1 MSEKPL
7 GQSGL
12 SIRPF
17 VLGGNVFGMTAGR
30 EASFAVLD
38 RFVELGGGMIDTADV
53 YSAWVPGHT
62 GGESESMMGA
72 WLKQSGTRDKVLIA
86 TKVGMMPGGLK
97 PDRIREAAQGS
108 LDRLGTDV
116 IDLYFAH
123 KDDPDVPLDE
133 VLGAFA
139 ELLDAGIVRAI
150 GASNYSAERLA
161 EALRVA
167 DSMGLPRFTAMQP
180 ELNLLDRDQYE
191 GALQRLCIDEFGK
204 GAQHFIERHVGIVLV
219 REIKVDDVRAET
231 VERAL
236 CRFADAVGL
245 QAAGHHADLGRYQ
258 HAIPRTAFL
267 QPRAHHAF
275 GFAALMARNPRR
287 IDIGGVDHPAAKR
300 DEAVEHSKARIAS
313 RGHAKDI
320 AAQNEGPDRQA
331 ALPQCSFGHCP
342 FSFRTVA
349 TASRGLSLNR
359 PSIPVFK

>member
-1 MSEKPL
+1 MTEKAL

-12 SIRPF
+12 SIRSF

-30 EASFAVLD
+30 DASLAVLD
-38 RFVELGGGMIDTADV
+38 RFVEHGGGMIDTADV
-53 YSAWVPGHT
+53 YSAWVPGHK

-72 WLKQSGTRDKVLIA
+72 WLKQSGARDQVLIA

-139 ELLDAGIVRAI
+139 ELVDAGTVRAI

-167 DSMGLPRFTAMQP
+167 DDKGLPRYTAMQP

-191 GALQRLCIDEFGK
+191 GALQRLCIDEGVGVVTYFSLASGYLSGKYRSADDLGKSPRGARVKSYLDGK
-204 GAQHFIERHVGIVLV
+204 GPAVLAV
-219 REIKVDDVRAET
+219 MDRIAAET
-231 VERAL
+231 GATLSQIALAWVAAQPGVTAPIASATTVEQL
-236 CRFADAVGL
+236 DELMGSL
-245 QAAGHHADLGRYQ
+245 DLSLSDE
-258 HAIPRTAFL
+258 HL
-267 QPRAHHAF
+267 
-275 GFAALMARNPRR
+275 AAL
-287 IDIGGVDHPAAKR
+287 GAA
-300 DEAVEHSKARIAS
+300 
-313 RGHAKDI
+313 
-320 AAQNEGPDRQA
+320 
-331 ALPQCSFGHCP
+331 
-342 FSFRTVA
+342 
-349 TASRGLSLNR
+349 
-359 PSIPVFK
+359 